1 MNPII
6 TDNAARLK
14 MLEWKEGI
22 LDVVLDTDA
31 ATEVDDPFAISYLLL
46 SPERFRVKAVYAAPF
61 SMNERAQ
68 DPKTGME
75 MSYREIL
82 NIQKLCHKEG
92 GCEVKKGS
100 ASYLSYKKGPVPSA
114 AASDLAERAMKYSPE
129 NPLYVIG
136 IGAGTNIASALLQ
149 QPEIISRIVVVWL
162 AGNDFNLSPDVYN
175 IYQDVKAAQVIFD
188 SGVPLLHVPC
198 NFVTSHM
205 ITGVPELESC
215 IGGKNELCDYLIS
228 IVKDYG
234 QDTFAWGKTI
244 WDLGAVGCLMNR
256 SWSKWEITT
265 APFITDQLTW
275 NKDYTRH
282 LIGNVKEVD
291 RDAIFR
297 DAFLKMG
304 RV

>member
-100 ASYLSYKKGPVPSA
+100 ASYLSDKKRPVPSA
-114 AASDLAERAMKYSPE
+114 AGSDLAERAMKYSPE

-244 WDLGAVGCLMNR
+244 WDLGAVGCLMNL
-256 SWSKWEITT
+256 S
-265 APFITDQLTW
+265 
-275 NKDYTRH
+275 
-282 LIGNVKEVD
+282 
-291 RDAIFR
+291 
-297 DAFLKMG
+297 
-304 RV
+304 

>member
-1 MNPII
+1 MNN
-6 TDNAARLK
+6 DLGLLNRLNK
-14 MLEWKEGI
+14 PAGPV
-22 LDVVLDTDA
+22 DVVLDTDA

-100 ASYLSYKKGPVPSA
+100 ASYLSDKKRPVPSA

-175 IYQDVKAAQVIFD
+175 IYQDVKAAQEAVEQQEFTASVGGGAVSATANGKKELTAVAIK
-188 SGVPLLHVPC
+188 
-198 NFVTSHM
+198 
-205 ITGVPELESC
+205 PETVDPEDVEMLQDLVVSAGNEALRQADDAMTKTMDG
-215 IGGKNELCDYLIS
+215 IGGGLN
-228 IVKDYG
+228 
-234 QDTFAWGKTI
+234 
-244 WDLGAVGCLMNR
+244 LGAFGL
-256 SWSKWEITT
+256 
-265 APFITDQLTW
+265 
-275 NKDYTRH
+275 
-282 LIGNVKEVD
+282 
-291 RDAIFR
+291 
-297 DAFLKMG
+297 
-304 RV
+304 

>member
-1 MNPII
+1 M
-6 TDNAARLK
+6 
-14 MLEWKEGI
+14 
-22 LDVVLDTDA
+22 
-31 ATEVDDPFAISYLLL
+31 
-46 SPERFRVKAVYAAPF
+46 
-61 SMNERAQ
+61 
-68 DPKTGME
+68 
-75 MSYREIL
+75 
-82 NIQKLCHKEG
+82 
-92 GCEVKKGS
+92 KKGS
-100 ASYLSYKKGPVPSA
+100 ASYLSDKKRPVPSA
-114 AASDLAERAMKYSPE
+114 AGSDLAERAMKYSPE

-234 QDTFAWGKTI
+234 QDTFAWGTTI